1 MGDHGVKL
9 AISVCVFGV
18 SEDMS
23 IPEPAFMLLRLPFT
37 LCPLSCHLRGLKTM
51 PAVRGHQLH
60 GKGTTPHPQHTR
72 QLTDKGVP
80 LHEMSV

>member
-1 MGDHGVKL
+1 MMHVLPGGLEGGGPRCEAGDKR
-9 AISVCVFGV
+9 VCLYSV

-23 IPEPAFMLLRLPFT
+23 IPEPAFMLPRLPFT

-60 GKGTTPHPQHTR
+60 GLGTTPHPQHT
-72 QLTDKGVP
+72 
-80 LHEMSV
+80 